1 MITQFMTDQNV
12 FGSEFTGDSWNAW
25 KALLSG
31 FYGETCTDIEMFFAL
46 TQRPPAAPYSELWL
60 VIGRRGGKSN
70 AAALIAVYEAFLKD
84 HRDKLAPGEMA
95 TVMVVAADRRQ
106 ARTIFRY
113 IKGLIHASPML
124 SKMVANEKDT
134 SIELTNR
141 CVIEIGTANNRALR
155 GYTISCA
162 ILDEIAFW
170 NADGMSPDAEIVR
183 GIRPALATLG
193 GPLIAL
199 SSPYARRGVLWNTYK
214 KHFAGDGKVLV
225 AQASSQTMNPTLSQ
239 EYIDDAYKEDS
250 AGAAAE
256 FGAEFRKD
264 IEGFISI
271 ERVESCVVSG
281 IAERFPIQ
289 GRQYYGFVD
298 PSGGSKDA
306 FTLAIAHK
314 ENGKV
319 IIDCIREVRPPFSPE
334 SVVYEFAE
342 TLKRYGVNR
351 ISGDRYAGEWP
362 REQFRKCGIS
372 YDPSSQPKSSLY
384 LNLLPVLNSR
394 QVMLLDHE
402 KLLNQLVS
410 LERRTSRVGRD
421 IIDHPPNGH
430 DDLANAVAGAVS
442 LLTTV
447 VQHQAGRFAL
457 RI

>member
-12 FGSEFTGDSWNAW
+12 FGNEFAGDSWNAW

-31 FYGETCTDIEMFFAL
+31 FYGETCTDLEMFFAL
-46 TQRPPAAPYSELWL
+46 TQRPPEGPYNELWL

-70 AAALIAVYEAFLKD
+70 AAALIAIYEAFLKD
-84 HRDKLAPGEMA
+84 HRDKLARGEMA

-113 IKGLIHASPML
+113 IKGLIHANPML

-214 KHFAGDGKVLV
+214 KHFAGTGKVLV
-225 AQASSQTMNPTLSQ
+225 AQAASQTMNPTLSQ
-239 EYIDDAYKEDS
+239 EYIDDAYNEDN

-256 FGAEFRKD
+256 FGAEFRRD
-264 IEGFISI
+264 IEGFTSI
-271 ERVESCVVSG
+271 ERVENCIANG
-281 IAERFPIQ
+281 IAERFPNKGQ
-289 GRQYYGFVD
+289 KSYGFVD

-306 FTLAIAHK
+306 FTLAIAHR
-314 ENGKV
+314 EHETV
-319 IIDCIREVRPPFSPE
+319 VIDCIREVRPPFSPE
-334 SVVYEFAE
+334 GVVFDFAE
-342 TLKRYGVNR
+342 TLKRYGINR
-351 ISGDRYAGEWP
+351 VVGDRYAGEWP
-362 REQFRKCGIS
+362 REQFRKYGIT
-372 YDPSSQPKSSLY
+372 YDPSAEPKSYLY
-384 LNLLPVLNSR
+384 QNLLPVINS
-394 QVMLLDHE
+394 QKVLLLDNE
-402 KLLNQLVS
+402 RLINQLVS
-410 LERRTSRVGRD
+410 LERRTSRSGRD

-430 DDLANAVAGAVS
+430 DDIANAVAGVVS
-442 LLTTV
+442 LLTTTA
-447 VQHQAGRFAL
+447 QHQAGRFVL

>member
-12 FGSEFTGDSWNAW
+12 FGNEFAGDSWNAW

-31 FYGETCTDIEMFFAL
+31 FYGETCTDMEMFFAL
-46 TQRPPAAPYSELWL
+46 TQRPPEGPYNELWL

-84 HRDKLAPGEMA
+84 HRDKLARGEMA

-113 IKGLIHASPML
+113 IKGLIHANPML

-141 CVIEIGTANNRALR
+141 CMIEIGTANNRALR

-214 KHFAGDGKVLV
+214 KHFAGNGKVLV
-225 AQASSQTMNPTLSQ
+225 AQAASQTMNPTLSQ
-239 EYIDDAYKEDS
+239 EYIDDAYNEDN

-256 FGAEFRKD
+256 FGAEFRQD
-264 IEGFISI
+264 IEGFTSI
-271 ERVESCVVSG
+271 ERVESCIANG
-281 IAERFPIQ
+281 IAERFPSK
-289 GRQYYGFVD
+289 RQNYNGFVD

-306 FTLAIAHK
+306 FTLAIAHR
-314 ENGKV
+314 EHETV
-319 IIDCIREVRPPFSPE
+319 VIDCIREVRPPFSPE
-334 SVVYEFAE
+334 GVVFDFAE
-342 TLKRYGVNR
+342 TLKRFGINR
-351 ISGDRYAGEWP
+351 VVGDRYAGEWP
-362 REQFRKCGIS
+362 REQFRKYGIT
-372 YDPSSQPKSSLY
+372 YDPSAEPKSHLY
-384 LNLLPVLNSR
+384 QNLLPVINS
-394 QVMLLDHE
+394 QKVLLLDHDR
-402 KLLNQLVS
+402 LINQLVS
-410 LERRTSRVGRD
+410 LERRTSRSGRD
-421 IIDHPPNGH
+421 IIDHPPNCH
-430 DDLANAVAGAVS
+430 DDVANAVAGVVS
-442 LLTTV
+442 FLTTTAQYQSGKFV
-447 VQHQAGRFAL
+447 L

>member
-1 MITQFMTDQNV
+1 MITQFMTDHNV
-12 FGSEFTGDSWNAW
+12 FGREFAGDSWNAW

-46 TQRPPAAPYSELWL
+46 TQRPPEGPYNELWL

-84 HRDKLAPGEMA
+84 HRGKLARGEMA

-113 IKGLIHASPML
+113 IKGLVHANPML

-214 KHFAGDGKVLV
+214 KHFAGNGKVLV
-225 AQASSQTMNPTLSQ
+225 AQAASQTMNPTLSQ
-239 EYIDDAYKEDS
+239 EYIDDAYNEDN

-256 FGAEFRKD
+256 FGAEFRRD
-264 IEGFISI
+264 IEGFTSI
-271 ERVESCVVSG
+271 ERVEGCVASG
-281 IAERFPIQ
+281 IAERFPDKGQ
-289 GRQYYGFVD
+289 NCYGFVD

-306 FTLAIAHK
+306 FTLAIAHREK
-314 ENGKV
+314 EAV
-319 IIDCIREVRPPFSPE
+319 VIDCIREVTPPFSPE
-334 SVVYEFAE
+334 GVVYDFAE
-342 TLKRYGVNR
+342 TLKRYGINR
-351 ISGDRYAGEWP
+351 VVGDRYAGEWP
-362 REQFRKCGIS
+362 REQFRKYGIT
-372 YDPSSQPKSSLY
+372 YDPSAEPKSYLY
-384 LNLLPVLNSR
+384 QNLLPVINS
-394 QVMLLDHE
+394 QKVLLLDNE
-402 KLLNQLVS
+402 RLINQLVS
-410 LERRTSRVGRD
+410 LERRTSRGGRD

-430 DDLANAVAGAVS
+430 DDIANAVAGVVS
-442 LLTTV
+442 LLTTTA
-447 VQHQAGRFAL
+447 QHQAGKFVL